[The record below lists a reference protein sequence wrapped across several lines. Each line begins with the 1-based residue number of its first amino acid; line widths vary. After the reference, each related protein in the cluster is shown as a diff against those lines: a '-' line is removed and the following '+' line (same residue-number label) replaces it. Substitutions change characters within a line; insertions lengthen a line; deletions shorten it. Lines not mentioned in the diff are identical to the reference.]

1 MITKCNKIKKHVLI
15 MLSAVML
22 GACNGGAVQN
32 NNAQQTANAAAPVA
46 NSVQA
51 SNEQFIK
58 NTCLSG
64 VFNTNGSLSVTNSCS
79 SAQSLAQS
87 NLKFVSQ
94 DSSGDAIALDKFYNS
109 ASGLS
114 LEFSSAGSNQQ
125 IGSFVSVDRSLVIDA
140 GQTLVF
146 SGPINQ
152 VDQDSFD
159 SIQANK
165 TLELISLGG
174 AINSNN
180 LSTANLPTSQNI
192 DTVDEQSNGKSLLA
206 VAVVKPGALSLKINT
221 AKAGC
226 GTWTNCDNLT
236 AQVNDSAGAAVGSI
250 TVPAASFGKT
260 YSATI
265 PNLTPG
271 KYTVTLSN
279 VSNTTVVSSNSAP
292 VIKSSATT
300 NDEVI
305 YTTTM
310 GSAKVK
316 VDTSKASCG
325 SSANCSGLAV
335 SLVNSIDGTSV
346 ANFNVPASSVG
357 KSYTQTLT
365 GVPAGNYTVVGY
377 PIENTKVT
385 YSSKEGAIN
394 VIAQETAEQAITY
407 SSSVTTGN
415 SLISLATL
423 LSAESVNLPV
433 TIINTAASNQV
444 VYSGLISQGSSVN
457 VLGLEQTSKGYAY
470 KVCVPVGYANPMQAK
485 YFMQTSCQS
494 LAITK
499 LKTTNLTLSMRTN
512 PVTLSKMNVQIS
524 GLLAGD
530 SAVAKFSDSVNKYIY
545 APLSV
550 GSNGSTVAS
559 FEKNSNL
566 IISTAAT
573 TKTAV
578 YNVNPVSTLLK
589 VTGAG
594 TIQIPFSTAIVG
606 AQLDKATSYN
616 YVNNTLIY
624 VPVNQFGLISYVVTN
639 TTDELESGMV
649 FPAATS
655 YPSGVT
661 MDVTRTT
668 CLCPTCSP
676 IRSVSSL
683 EPGQSC
689 NVVFKYQPIV
699 YGENA
704 SFNYSMTF
712 VGETSKKL
720 FATPLI
726 SIPFSSRSN

>member
-1 MITKCNKIKKHVLI
+1 
-15 MLSAVML
+15 MLV
-22 GACNGGAVQN
+22 ACNGGGTQN
-32 NNAQQTANAAAPVA
+32 NSVPQSISEAAIIAP
-46 NSVQA
+46 NINKS
-51 SNEQFIK
+51 SEQFVK
-58 NTCLSG
+58 NSCING
-64 VFNTNGSLSVTNSCS
+64 VFTADGSLGLTNICH
-79 SAQSLAQS
+79 SAQSLAQA
-87 NLKFVSQ
+87 NLKFVAQ
-94 DSSGDAIALDKFYNS
+94 DTSGDAITLGKFYNS
-109 ASGLS
+109 ASGLEI
-114 LEFSSAGSNQQ
+114 EFSSGGANQQ
-125 IGSFVSVDRSLVIDA
+125 IGSFVSVDKPLLINADK
-140 GQTLVF
+140 TLIF
-146 SGPINQ
+146 SGLINQ
-152 VDQDSFD
+152 TDRESFD
-159 SIQANK
+159 CSWANK
-165 TLELISLGG
+165 TFSVVSLGDATIDGVSLGNETGELQALSQPNLG
-174 AINSNN
+174 A
-180 LSTANLPTSQNI
+180 
-192 DTVDEQSNGKSLLA
+192 EKSLLA
-206 VAVVKPGALSLKINT
+206 TTAVKSGTLSLKINT
-221 AKAGC
+221 VAAGC
-226 GTWTNCDNLT
+226 GVWTDCSNLT
-236 AQVNDSAGAAVGSI
+236 AQVNNATGSAVGSI